1 MFDNKYPYTDYH
13 ELNLDWFM
21 GEFKKLVAEWEET
34 KGDWNSLH
42 DFVQNY
48 FDNLNVQNEI
58 DNKINAMIAD
68 GSFATIVTPLVE
80 AALPTIVDGKLPA
93 VVASQISAVVA
104 TQIDAVVAG
113 QLPAVAAAAA
123 AEEVGTWLAA
133 HIDPDTGY
141 VIDNTLTVSQAAADA
156 KTVGDNIDELK
167 STLNA
172 NLISCANN
180 DKLIFPSTFR
190 FGTLDTDGQ
199 IEVPSTNRRIV
210 TENYIKLNYNTTIYV
225 DAGFSAIYCVYNNDL
240 SLASRSIKN
249 GATSFDVPS
258 GTIFRVCILK
268 NGTEVVITSVSE
280 YIDKAYLE
288 STNLGST
295 VAKHENEIDL
305 AEANIVTLQNKTSD
319 ILNVLENFASITLN
333 EGGDGFIR
341 TSGNVDLVSGFKYYT
356 FPVSV
361 GETYRIT
368 SYTGSAARLWLV
380 EDSNNNV
387 IDYSIDSSAP
397 SAKTEIVTIAPGGM
411 TLIVNNY
418 YDPQGLFI
426 LSAEKKE
433 LGNITSL
440 YSPLYGKVYCA
451 VGDSITYGED
461 MDAEGIVQ
469 TSDIEV
475 HQWSGVNARWND
487 VTSNFRKSYAYQ
499 IAERNNMIFWNGGV
513 SGSTMQGIEERRGF
527 SLENG
532 RYTKLPDH
540 IDYLTIF
547 FGWNDAAYGTLGTIN
562 DNTNDTFYGGYNVVL
577 PYLINKYPYAKIA
590 LIVPFGTDA
599 GHRDAVRQLGDKWG
613 LAVWDNYQGG
623 TPLYYGK
630 EDSVGVNASIVTANR
645 AKFQA
650 NGAHPN
656 YKGHT
661 QLADM
666 LEHFMQGI

>member
-1 MFDNKYPYTDYH
+1 MSYTKTTWR
-13 ELNLDWFM
+13 NNQ
-21 GEFKKLVAEWEET
+21 APAI
-34 KGDWNSLH
+34 NA
-42 DFVQNY
+42 
-48 FDNLNVQNEI
+48 DNLNHMEQGIESAHNQIDVNTSNIGSLTTQVQNNATNIASEI
-58 DNKINAMIAD
+58 SARQSGD
-68 GSFATIVTPLVE
+68 SSLQ
-80 AALPTIVDGKLPA
+80 
-93 VVASQISAVVA
+93 SQIDQLVA
-104 TQIDAVVAG
+104 PTGEAPNPAEIENARIGDDGVTYDTLGNAIRTQFSDVK
-113 QLPAVAAAAA
+113 
-123 AEEVGTWLAA
+123 
-133 HIDPDTGY
+133 DD
-141 VIDNTLTVSQAAADA
+141 
-156 KTVGDNIDELK
+156 
-167 STLNA
+167 LNA
-172 NLISCANN
+172 NLISYANN

-190 FGTLDTDGQ
+190 FGTLNASGQ
-199 IEVPSTNRRIV
+199 IEAQSANRRIV
-210 TENYIKLNYNTTIYV
+210 TENYIKLNYDTKIYV
-225 DAGFSAIYCVYNNDL
+225 DAGFSVIYCVYNNDL
-240 SLASRSIKN
+240 SLASRTIKN
-249 GATSFDVPS
+249 GATNFDVPS
-258 GTIFRVCILK
+258 GTIFRICILK
-268 NGTEVVITSVSE
+268 GGTEVVITSVGE

-288 STNLGST
+288 STNLGSA
-295 VAKHENEIDL
+295 VARHENEIDS
-305 AEANIVTLQNKTSD
+305 AEANIVILQNKTSD
-319 ILNVLENFASITLN
+319 ILNALENFVSVSLT

-341 TSGNVDLVSGFKYYT
+341 TSGNVDSVSGYKYYT
-356 FPVSV
+356 MQVEA

-368 SYTGSAARLWLV
+368 SYTGASARLWLV
-380 EDSNNNV
+380 KDSDNNV
-387 IDYSIDSSAP
+387 IAYSEDSSAP
-397 SAKTEIVTIAPGGM
+397 SAKTETVTIISGGA

-418 YDPQGLFI
+418 YDPQGSFI
-426 LSAEKKE
+426 LSAEKRE
-433 LGNITSL
+433 LGNSASL

-499 IAERNNMIFWNGGV
+499 IAERNNMILWNGGV
-513 SGSTMQGIEERRGF
+513 SGSTMQGIAERYGF
-527 SLENG
+527 SIENG
-532 RYTKLPDH
+532 RYTQLPNH

-547 FGWNDAAYGTLGTIN
+547 FGWNDTAYGTLGTIN
-562 DNTNDTFYGGYNVVL
+562 DNTNDTFYGAYNVVL

-599 GHRDAVRQLGDKWG
+599 GHRNAVRQLGDKWG

-666 LEHFMQGI
+666 IEQFMRGI